1 MGHRRLVI
9 LISFAVGLLVTG
21 AMLGVAEAA
30 VTGTSG
36 NSSSYLASILPGQRL
51 AGPPPMALGIYQEP
65 APTPTAT
72 PPQGPT
78 PTATPV
84 DPAPQPNTSHLPGI
98 LNNAGSGW

>member
-1 MGHRRLVI
+1 MGHRRLEI

-30 VTGTSG
+30 VTSTAG
-36 NSSSYLASILPGQRL
+36 SSSSFLASILPGQRL
-51 AGPPPMALGIYQEP
+51 AGPPPMALGLYQEP
-65 APTPTAT
+65 A
-72 PPQGPT
+72 PT

-98 LNNAGSGW
+98 LNSAGSGW